1 MFKLI
6 FGVATLGLSLL
17 HAFAA
22 APSQLIFQTMSSEDA
37 ERALSGTTQMETS
50 AAAWIWTDKVV
61 YQANEA
67 LTLRWTIKP
76 NNDLYP
82 YTIVAYRQNNQTGSK
97 TYFPGNSETVTDIFG
112 NTIEQ
117 GFQITRLPE
126 AAKGV
131 LIGAGGTIMSSALTL
146 PNELG
151 MHTMVVQLRDYTGTR
166 VVKSAYFKFGIVS
179 GYEDLPSA
187 ITESRTLSNEKAYRI
202 KGIVSVRNNAI
213 LSIMPGTFVIGQ
225 PGSQPPSV
233 LLITTAGKL
242 VANGTR
248 SRPIIFTSSQP
259 VGSRVRGDWGGLI
272 LLGKAPLND
281 ASGALSIEG
290 LPELDET
297 KYGGKDADHN
307 CGYLRYVR
315 VEFAGALLRPNEET
329 NSITWGACGNGTVGE
344 FLQSHYGL
352 DDNFE
357 WFGGNNS
364 AKYLVSTY
372 PADDHIDVQIG
383 YSGSVQH
390 VVAVANDDLSNRGIE
405 ADNYEKN
412 FAARPLG
419 KAQMWNMTFVGGGTR
434 GYDETNSPCLYFRRG
449 AGGSYNN
456 VVCYN
461 WITRGFGAD
470 NFDSISPNI
479 TNGDFTMNGILLWD
493 NGKNANRANTLEGQ
507 ILENL
512 QPFAKGEVGQGRNF
526 LVADPR
532 MRRPLERNDPDFRPL
547 LGSPLYRANWVQP
560 PDNGFFDQWAN
571 WIGAFGE
578 VNWTEEWTNFLQE
591 QDIKP

>member
-1 MFKLI
+1 MYKLI
-6 FGVATLGLSLL
+6 FGVTTLGLSLL

-22 APSQLIFQTMSSEDA
+22 APSQLNFQTMSSEDA

-50 AAAWIWTDKVV
+50 AAAWIWADKVV

-82 YTIVAYRQNNQTGSK
+82 YTIVAFRQNNQTGSK
-97 TYFPGNSETVTDIFG
+97 SYFPGNSETVTDIFG

-117 GFQITRLPE
+117 GFRITRLPE
-126 AAKGV
+126 ATKGV
-131 LIGAGGTIMSSALTL
+131 LIGTGGTIMSSALTL
-146 PNELG
+146 PSELG

-297 KYGGKDADHN
+297 KYGGKDSDHN

-329 NSITWGACGNGTVGE
+329 NGITWGACGNGTVGE

-405 ADNYEKN
+405 ADNYEKD

-419 KAQMWNMTFVGGGTR
+419 KPQMWNMTFVGGGTR

-456 VVCYN
+456 IVCYN

-479 TNGDFTMNGILLWD
+479 TSGDFSMNGILLYD
-493 NGKNANRANTLEGQ
+493 NGKNANRVNTLEGQ
-507 ILENL
+507 ILESL
-512 QPFAKGEVGQGRNF
+512 QPFAKGDVGQGKNF
-526 LVADPR
+526 LVSNPM